1 MNISITD
8 LIPFI
13 TALSAL
19 ISAIAAAFWGRGL
32 AIAKNETIKAKE
44 AQIEALRT
52 TQEQLAKIKEAQIE
66 SLLHEIETYRQL
78 TPNKIR
84 EYFVSVKQQLEE
96 YNEVLNTKLQD
107 AQQVISYKEEQ
118 LALLRAAQELQ
129 QSSIESEVASGVTVT
144 LEGWAR
150 SVELRSGDAEGHTQR
165 LADMTVQLAKI
176 MGVSEDEIINIKRG
190 AVLHD
195 VGKITIPDKILQKA
209 GKLTDNEWVVFKQH
223 PESAYN
229 LLYPIEYLRPALNI
243 PYCHH
248 ERWDGTG
255 YPRGLKGEEIPFAAR
270 IFTVVDVWDSLR
282 SDRIYRSG
290 WPKEKVIQFIREQ
303 AGKGFDPKVVNAF
316 VKLVQQS
323 SNE

>member
-96 YNEVLNTKLQD
+96 YNEVLNTE
-107 AQQVISYKEEQ
+107 ASRCSAGHQ
-118 LALLRAAQELQ
+118 L
-129 QSSIESEVASGVTVT
+129 
-144 LEGWAR
+144 
-150 SVELRSGDAEGHTQR
+150 
-165 LADMTVQLAKI
+165 
-176 MGVSEDEIINIKRG
+176 
-190 AVLHD
+190 
-195 VGKITIPDKILQKA
+195 
-209 GKLTDNEWVVFKQH
+209 
-223 PESAYN
+223 
-229 LLYPIEYLRPALNI
+229 
-243 PYCHH
+243 
-248 ERWDGTG
+248 
-255 YPRGLKGEEIPFAAR
+255 
-270 IFTVVDVWDSLR
+270 
-282 SDRIYRSG
+282 
-290 WPKEKVIQFIREQ
+290 
-303 AGKGFDPKVVNAF
+303 
-316 VKLVQQS
+316 
-323 SNE
+323 